1 MDLDALR
8 IFSEVARRGGFSP
21 VARDR
26 GLDPSSVSRA
36 IAMLESGLGVRLFQR
51 TTRRLTLTEAGGLYL
66 DRIEALIDSLDAA
79 RDDALAI
86 TAGPAG
92 TLRLTASVA
101 FGHACLTP
109 LLPAFREAFPT
120 LRLELLLSDANLDL
134 VAERIDLAI
143 RLGPSVQADV
153 IGTKLMDTRYKVCA
167 SPSYLAAAPPL
178 ATPNDLRDHRCLR
191 FTWPEFRTRWLFRT
205 GDGPISEVPVDGDLV
220 VSNALVLRD
229 CALAGLG
236 PALLPDWLIEKNLAE
251 GALVDCFPDHRIAAT
266 GFDTAAWL
274 LYPSR
279 TFLPNKVRV
288 TIDFLRQ
295 RLGAGG
301 RPPG

>member
-1 MDLDALR
+1 MDLEALR
-8 IFSEVARRGGFSP
+8 IFSEVARRGGFSA

-36 IAMLESGLGVRLFQR
+36 IGMLESDLGVRLFQR

-66 DRIEALIDSLDAA
+66 DRIEALIDGLDAA
-79 RDDALAI
+79 RDEALAI
-86 TAGPAG
+86 TTGPAG

-109 LLPAFREAFPT
+109 LLPAFRAAFPA

-143 RLGPSVQADV
+143 RLGPSVEADV
-153 IGTKLMDTRYKVCA
+153 VGIKLLDTRYKVCA
-167 SPSYLAAAPPL
+167 SPSYLTAAPPL
-178 ATPNDLRDHRCLR
+178 ATPDDLRDHRCLR
-191 FTWPEFRTRWLFRT
+191 FSLPEFRARWLFRT
-205 GDGPISEVPVDGDLV
+205 GDGPVGEVPVDGDLV

-236 PALLPDWLIEKNLAE
+236 PALLPDWLIETDLTQ

-288 TIDFLRQ
+288 AIDFLRQ

-301 RPPG
+301 RPSG